1 MASNTTKS
9 TITLSNIRGYWI
21 KPSPTKKYYKC
32 DICENRFM
40 QKGNLKRHT
49 RLIHEKVK
57 KNQSD
62 KNYGDGDLIKHMQS
76 HSSKTY
82 NCEICYKVLKQRS
95 SFTRHM
101 KTHKKSEGY
110 KCEICEKE
118 FSRPDYLKKHVKI
131 SHEKECK
138 YPIKH
143 DKQIC
148 NICNKKI
155 TQLKNHFK
163 TIHEGQKKFKCD
175 VCKKLFSSKNN
186 LEIHVKRV
194 HEEKIYLRCCQFC
207 NARYSSYQSL
217 ETHIEF
223 VHKDTKIITCD
234 YCNKSFKKMCIFK
247 RHVTIV
253 HEGIRNIICPKCN
266 KGFKEPV
273 TLKRHFMNI

>member
-32 DICENRFM
+32 DICENIFM

-62 KNYGDGDLIKHMQS
+62 KNYG

-110 KCEICEKE
+110 KCEICEKD
-118 FSRPDYLKKHVKI
+118 FSRPDYLKKHVKF
-131 SHEKECK
+131 SHEKECLT
-138 YPIKH
+138 YFLS
-143 DKQIC
+143 C
-148 NICNKKI
+148 
-155 TQLKNHFK
+155 
-163 TIHEGQKKFKCD
+163 
-175 VCKKLFSSKNN
+175 
-186 LEIHVKRV
+186 
-194 HEEKIYLRCCQFC
+194 
-207 NARYSSYQSL
+207 
-217 ETHIEF
+217 HI
-223 VHKDTKIITCD
+223 
-234 YCNKSFKKMCIFK
+234 
-247 RHVTIV
+247 
-253 HEGIRNIICPKCN
+253 
-266 KGFKEPV
+266 
-273 TLKRHFMNI
+273 